1 MSQPKINFEENKVVQ
16 KILNRQEFQI
26 NLDFLDNIFKNKTIL
41 ILGASGSIAYSTILL
56 IQQRSFHEMILVDK
70 DENGL
75 TKLSRSIELHKKK
88 KTSFLCF
95 DINYPPTSFFDRI
108 KNFFE

>member
-1 MSQPKINFEENKVVQ
+1 MKKPKINFEESKVVQ
-16 KILNRQEFQI
+16 KILKRQEFQI
-26 NLDFLDNIFKNKTIL
+26 NLDFLDNIFNNKTIL

-75 TKLSRSIELHKKK
+75 TKLSRSIELHKKL
-88 KTSFLCF
+88 SL
-95 DINYPPTSFFDRI
+95 IHI
-108 KNFFE
+108 